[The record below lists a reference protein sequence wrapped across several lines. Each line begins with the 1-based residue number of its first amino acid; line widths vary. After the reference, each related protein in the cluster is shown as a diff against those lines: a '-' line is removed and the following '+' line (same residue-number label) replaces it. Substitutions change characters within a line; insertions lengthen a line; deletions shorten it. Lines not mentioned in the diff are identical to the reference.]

1 MIDIVLYGYTDS
13 TDSQGK
19 LSRFFNSSY
28 EIEKKGWRCTEHHNM
43 IRTDLKYLGL
53 IENYHVYNLRM
64 DKKQFATENV
74 FQDYFRNNMLI
85 IISDDDYNNYK
96 ANRGSLSIPWT
107 HRASYVRDLVS
118 MIMEENDNVEKGIK
132 KPNDKGEYV
141 REIRYPLPW
150 GLVQEWTIPDLNSDK
165 RAAAILAT
173 NNHVLYNNVD
183 NFCYKKDAQ
192 LTTWNDETIKN
203 AVLRIINRS
212 KTATLAVQKKVLE
225 AKKEIKSIVINTLN
239 IEDHFEE
246 FDFLKIEKHPSDEQ
260 IYWRFTFKTIYDD
273 YYKNDS
279 YKNIY
284 VYYDTR
290 TKLYSFSCGIC
301 GRKSAN
307 FYMYFEQDNIDMLF
321 SAVKGLI
328 YAFRYGAGTQKSIA
342 EYKKELKKA
351 QK

>member
-1 MIDIVLYGYTDS
+1 MIDIVVYGYTDS
-13 TDSQGK
+13 TDNQGGK
-19 LSRFFNSSY
+19 LSSLFNSSY
-28 EIEKKGWRCTEHHNM
+28 KIEKEGWRCRETHDM
-43 IRTDLKYLGL
+43 IRTDFRYLGL
-53 IENYHVYNLRM
+53 VENYHVYNIRM
-64 DKKQFATENV
+64 DKKQFQTENV

-96 ANRGSLSIPWT
+96 AQRNTLDIPWT
-107 HRASYVRDLVS
+107 HRASYVRDLVA
-118 MIMEENDNVEKGIK
+118 MIMEENANVENGIK

-141 REIRYPLPW
+141 REIRYSLPW
-150 GLVQEWTIPDLNSDK
+150 GFVQEWSNSNTDK
-165 RAAAILAT
+165 KAAAILAT

-183 NFCYKKDAQ
+183 NFCYKKDEL

-203 AVLRIINRS
+203 AALRIIGRS
-212 KTATLAVQKKVLE
+212 KTATLAVQKKALE

-246 FDFLKIEKHPSDEQ
+246 FDFLRIEKHPSDQQ
-260 IYWRFTFKTIYDD
+260 IDWRFTFKTIYDD
-273 YYKNDS
+273 S
-279 YKNIY
+279 EKNIY
-284 VYYDTR
+284 VYYDTK

-301 GRKSAN
+301 GRRSAN

-328 YAFRYGAGTQKSIA
+328 YAFRYGAGTQKSIN

>member
-28 EIEKKGWRCTEHHNM
+28 QIEKEGWRHVEHQDM
-43 IRTDLKYLGL
+43 IRTDLRYLGL
-53 IENYHVYNLRM
+53 VENYHVYNLRM

-85 IISDDDYNNYK
+85 IFSDDDYNNYK
-96 ANRGSLSIPWT
+96 TSRKSLSLPWT
-107 HRASYVRDLVS
+107 HRASYIRELVS
-118 MIMEENDNVEKGIK
+118 LIMEENANVEKGIK
-132 KPNDKGEYV
+132 KPNQNGEYV
-141 REIRYPLPW
+141 REIQYSLSW
-150 GLVQEWTIPDLNSDK
+150 ELVQEWSMIATNK
-165 RAAAILAT
+165 KAAVILAT

-183 NFCYKKDAQ
+183 NFCYKKDEQ

-203 AVLRIINRS
+203 AALRIIGRS

-260 IYWRFTFKTIYDD
+260 IDWRFSFKTIYD
-273 YYKNDS
+273 DS

-284 VYYDTR
+284 VYYDTK
-290 TKLYSFSCGIC
+290 TKLYSLSCRLPGKKFI
-301 GRKSAN
+301 N
-307 FYMYFEQDNIDMLF
+307 FYMYFEQSNIDKLF
-321 SAVKGLI
+321 SSVKGLI
-328 YAFRYGAGTQKSIA
+328 YALRYGSGTQKSIT
-342 EYKKELKKA
+342 EYNKA
-351 QK
+351 QKNA